1 MTRTFED
8 APAKREQTPCLVG
21 IVGPS
26 GTGKTFSA
34 LRLATGMQRVS
45 GGEIGFIDTEARRAL
60 HYADQF
66 KFRHLEFRAPFDS
79 LSYLAAIQHFVNKGC
94 KIIIV
99 DSMSHEH
106 EGAGGML
113 EQAGFGMG
121 GGVKFDAWL
130 KPKAARVK
138 MIGGILQTNANMIF
152 CFRAKEKLK
161 IIKGKDPEQRGYQ
174 PIAGEE
180 FLFEMMINFMLLP
193 GAVGHPSW
201 QSEIRDEQAVMK
213 LPTQFYSM
221 FTKDIQ
227 LDEATGEAMVRWCA
241 GGATAKAPK
250 PDPLVKAFAAL
261 GITDEQVI
269 AYLGHPLP
277 PNTKDEVDRLT
288 AIGKAIKAGEGT
300 WEALTLPP
308 ADQPDNGSD
317 NPDEGP

>member
-8 APAKREQTPCLVG
+8 VPAKREQTPCLCG
-21 IVGPS
+21 LVGPS

-45 GGEIGFIDTEARRAL
+45 GGDIGFIDTEARRAL

-94 KIIIV
+94 KTIIV

-121 GGVKFDAWL
+121 GGVKFDAWI

-201 QSEIRDEQAVMK
+201 QSDIRDEQAMMK
-213 LPTQFYSM
+213 LPTQFHEM
-221 FTKDIQ
+221 FTRDIQ

-241 GGATAKAPK
+241 GGATRAGDLMTKR
-250 PDPLVKAFAAL
+250 FAAL
-261 GITDEQVI
+261 GVTDDQLVS
-269 AYLGHPLP
+269 YLGHPMADA
-277 PNTKDEVDRLT
+277 TKEEREALAAFGV
-288 AIGKAIKAGEGT
+288 KIKSGAGT
-300 WEALTLPP
+300 WETLTAPP
-308 ADQPDNGSD
+308 GDSDIAPSD